1 MLETRSRT
9 TPIAVDRRPLIRRT
23 AAGIAVLIALIYFLI
38 GFQLVA
44 VLENTSEQTAFGL
57 IAGGAFV
64 IGAALILA
72 FDRRWLWTMG
82 TLAQLFIIW
91 TYFNLADQRAPDFE
105 FWGVVD
111 PGAAGDPHRPVGLP
125 GCRTAPRSGGGAD
138 AGGRALLRA

>member
-1 MLETRSRT
+1 MLETRTRT
-9 TPIAVDRRPLIRRT
+9 TPIADDRRPLIRRT
-23 AAGIAVLIALIYFLI
+23 AAGIAMLIALIYFLI

-44 VLENTSEQTAFGL
+44 VLEDTSEQTAFGL

-105 FWGVVD
+105 FWGLSIRVLQVI
-111 PGAAGDPHRPVGLP
+111 L
-125 GCRTAPRSGGGAD
+125 T
-138 AGGRALLRA
+138 ALLVYLAVVPPRDQVEEPMLEGELY

>member
-1 MLETRSRT
+1 MLETRPRT
-9 TPIAVDRRPLIRRT
+9 PPIAADRRPLIRRT

-44 VLENTSEQTAFGL
+44 VLEDTSEQTAFGL

-82 TLAQLFIIW
+82 TLAQLLIIW
-91 TYFNLADQRAPDFE
+91 TYFNLADQRAPDYE
-105 FWGVVD
+105 FWGMSIRVLQVI
-111 PGAAGDPHRPVGLP
+111 L
-125 GCRTAPRSGGGAD
+125 T
-138 AGGRALLRA
+138 ALLVYLAVVPPRDQVEEPMLEGELY

>member
-9 TPIAVDRRPLIRRT
+9 TPITVDRRPLIRRT

-44 VLENTSEQTAFGL
+44 VLENTSEQIAFGL

-72 FDRRWLWTMG
+72 FDRRWLWTIG
-82 TLAQLFIIW
+82 ALAQLFIIW
-91 TYFNLADQRAPDFE
+91 TYFNLADQRVPAYE
-105 FWGVVD
+105 FWGVSIRVLQ
-111 PGAAGDPHRPVGLP
+111 VML
-125 GCRTAPRSGGGAD
+125 T
-138 AGGRALLRA
+138 ALLVYLAVVPPRDEVEEPMLEGELY